1 MNTGQMLLAVGAIM
15 LLSSMV
21 LRFNRAVLTTDE
33 VMYNSKFNVL
43 ASSLCTS
50 LIDEAKQKAFDEA
63 TTETAISDLT
73 KLSATMQ
80 ADGGE
85 NYDEFDDFDDFHNY
99 YRVDSTSIPRETF
112 YISSKVTYVNLANPI
127 AATTSKTWHKM
138 ITVTVLGPSMKVP
151 VTISSIYSYWFFR

>member
-50 LIDEAKQKAFDEA
+50 LIDEAKQKAFDEKTVDA
-63 TTETAISDLT
+63 AISDVT
-73 KLSATMQ
+73 KLSAKLE
-80 ADGGE
+80 AENGE
-85 NYDEFDDFDDFHNY
+85 DYDEFDDFDDFHNY
-99 YRVDSTSIPRETF
+99 LRTDSTSIPHEVF
-112 YISSKVTYVNLANPI
+112 YLSSKVTYVDLTNPI
-127 AATTSKTWHKM
+127 KATTSKTWHKM

-151 VTISSIYSYWFFR
+151 VQISSIYSYWFFR